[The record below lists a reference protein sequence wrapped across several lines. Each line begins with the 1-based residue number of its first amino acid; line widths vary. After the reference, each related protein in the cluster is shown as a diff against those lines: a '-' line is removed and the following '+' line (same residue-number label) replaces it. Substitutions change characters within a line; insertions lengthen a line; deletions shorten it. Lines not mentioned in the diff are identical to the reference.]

1 MAVTRSQTCLHLIG
15 EPCEEFNGRNLPT
28 VRDVLKVYFHQHK
41 VLAVSQKE
49 AINVVMQKVCEIW
62 NKARV
67 PTAENRNIVRKLE
80 NILDHYR
87 NICRNKGRKTV
98 SQHDKESEYEK
109 SIDQL
114 FDIAHC
120 DAVNLMSIE
129 EDKQFLIDQRSFRKY
144 VIGGVDEEL
153 ASQEERKEAR
163 NKKLEAQRQREKK
176 RKEMAESCI
185 GSIDDKFL
193 SCTEDESD
201 GSGSDSDLL
210 QPRQTRGH
218 KRVRSAEAISPAM
231 SAALDRSNVSDRKA
245 AFIISEA
252 AKTYGQDVNKMAI

>member
-1 MAVTRSQTCLHLIG
+1 MAVTRSQNCLHLIG
-15 EPCEEFNGRNLPT
+15 EQCDVFNGRNLPT
-28 VRDVLKVYFHQHK
+28 VRDALKVYFHQHK

-98 SQHDKESEYEK
+98 SQHAKESEYEK

-129 EDKQFLIDQRSFRKY
+129 EDKQFLINQRSFRKY

-201 GSGSDSDLL
+201 GSDSDLL
-210 QPRQTRGH
+210 HLHVYDQLKLSRLQCQQP
-218 KRVRSAEAISPAM
+218 
-231 SAALDRSNVSDRKA
+231 
-245 AFIISEA
+245 
-252 AKTYGQDVNKMAI
+252 